1 MTYMAYLIHEK
12 LGRVYSNFI
21 HAYGY
26 GVGVFDDCDA
36 YSGGVFGY

>member
-1 MTYMAYLIHEK
+1 
-12 LGRVYSNFI
+12 VYSNFI

-36 YSGGVFGY
+36 YSGGVFGYWYAWLRESH